1 MDIDGDGDYERGIIL
16 NFCPE
21 GSLSNE
27 SSCEEQGNYRSPGNQ
42 GFVYGC
48 QDIRACNYNPFA
60 TEGNPRLCDY
70 QNDGYFDFGSVDLVG
85 KNCKDVNVLND
96 FITLNPTYWNGSARV
111 DLTLSTMIDEGFA
124 VFNNRGHLIE
134 LQIRQKRLEG
144 SLPESIGHASL
155 LEVIDLHTNGSSWN
169 GSFGGPIPES
179 IGDLKR
185 LRIFDG
191 AGNGWSGEIPQGIF
205 IKSIG
210 DEDGTGDVVPA
221 GASRLEFL
229 DLQGNLCPEDVC
241 TGDRLTGNLPQGISK
256 LPNLVNFKVQRNNL
270 SGEIPEDIFDIM
282 NVEGFNL
289 GDNLFEGTISDNICN
304 LLANRSDLLGSNQYA
319 YGYGT
324 YRNYLCPPYPEC
336 IEEEGFIVGDQDTSN
351 CGGRGGDTGEV
362 AGLDKTSTEL
372 VNKAIKNV
380 HNVLK
385 DKKNKN
391 RVKAAKVMLK
401 TLKKNLSK
409 S

>member
-1 MDIDGDGDYERGIIL
+1 M
-16 NFCPE
+16 
-21 GSLSNE
+21 
-27 SSCEEQGNYRSPGNQ
+27 
-42 GFVYGC
+42 
-48 QDIRACNYNPFA
+48 
-60 TEGNPRLCDY
+60 
-70 QNDGYFDFGSVDLVG
+70 
-85 KNCKDVNVLND
+85 VN
-96 FITLNPTYWNGSARV
+96 
-111 DLTLSTMIDEGFA
+111 EGFA

-134 LQIRQKRLEG
+134 LKMTGKRLEG
-144 SLPESIGHASL
+144 SLPESIGHASS
-155 LEVIDLHTNGSSWN
+155 LEVINLHINGSDWN
-169 GSFGGPIPES
+169 GNFGGPIPES
-179 IGDLKR
+179 IGDLKQ

-191 AGNGWSGEIPQGIF
+191 GGNGWSGEIPQGIF

-210 DEDGTGDVVPA
+210 DLENGDGVVPT
-221 GASRLEFL
+221 GASKLEYL
-229 DLQGNLCPEDVC
+229 DLQGNLGEE
-241 TGDRLTGNLPQGISK
+241 GDRLTGNLPQGIGQ

-351 CGGRGGDTGEV
+351 CSSGRRNIGEIG
-362 AGLDKTSTEL
+362 GLDKTSSKF
-372 VNKAIKNV
+372 VNRRITDI
-380 HNVLK
+380 HNILK

-391 RVKAAKVMLK
+391 RVKEAKAVLK
-401 TLKKNLSK
+401 TFKKDLSK
-409 S
+409 F